1 MLYYKVINYLSQE
14 VNMRKIFLGFIAS
27 VLFISLSAD
36 VKIKETYSSSF
47 GFVGGNKGERT
58 TFIKGHKQKIEET
71 YEITGAFSMM
81 VSKGKTMHMAT
92 ITDIDRDITYHIDL
106 DKGTYSEFKN
116 SDVNDKIDDKEEKD
130 SDKTKFEFDIKD
142 MKKTKVINGFTT
154 KYYVATMKIISDDDI
169 DTLQIKEDMWMAQNV
184 PGYSTI
190 KEFNKAIYGKN
201 SKALKG
207 MDKGNKDMGYLKEF
221 YTKVSEIKGYPIK
234 TVIKMISNTEEEK
247 ELDEEES
254 PSIGNM
260 MKMLGKKS
268 ESSKENKDKETVIFK
283 ATSEV
288 KSIVEVGI
296 DDKTFKLNKEW
307 KKVN

>member
-1 MLYYKVINYLSQE
+1 
-14 VNMRKIFLGFIAS
+14 
-27 VLFISLSAD
+27 
-36 VKIKETYSSSF
+36 
-47 GFVGGNKGERT
+47 
-58 TFIKGHKQKIEET
+58 
-71 YEITGAFSMM
+71 
-81 VSKGKTMHMAT
+81 
-92 ITDIDRDITYHIDL
+92 
-106 DKGTYSEFKN
+106 
-116 SDVNDKIDDKEEKD
+116 
-130 SDKTKFEFDIKD
+130 
-142 MKKTKVINGFTT
+142 
-154 KYYVATMKIISDDDI
+154 MKIISDDDI

-184 PGYSTI
+184 PGYNTI

-247 ELDEEES
+247 ESDEEES
-254 PSIGNM
+254 SSIGNM

>member
-1 MLYYKVINYLSQE
+1 
-14 VNMRKIFLGFIAS
+14 MRKIFLAFIAS
-27 VLFISLSAD
+27 ILFISLSAD

-58 TFIKGHKQKIEET
+58 TFIKGHKQRIEET

-92 ITDIDRDITYHIDL
+92 ITDIDKDITYHIDL

-116 SDVNDKIDDKEEKD
+116 SDVKDKTDYKEKGD
-130 SDKTKFEFDIKD
+130 SEKTKFEFDVKD

-154 KYYVATMKIISDDDI
+154 KYYVATMKIISNDDI
-169 DTLQIKEDMWMAQNV
+169 DTLQIIEDMWIAQNV

-190 KEFNKAIYGKN
+190 MEFNKAMYGKN
-201 SKALKG
+201 SKALRG
-207 MDKGNKDMGYLKEF
+207 MGKDNKDMGYLKEF
-221 YTKVSEIKGYPIK
+221 YTKVSKIEGYPIK
-234 TVIKMISNTEEEK
+234 TVIKMISNTKEEE
-247 ELDEEES
+247 ESDEEES
-254 PSIGNM
+254 PNIGNM

-268 ESSKENKDKETVIFK
+268 ESSKENKDEETVIFK

-288 KSIVEVGI
+288 KSVEEINI
-296 DDKTFKLNKEW
+296 DDKTFKLNEEW

>member
-1 MLYYKVINYLSQE
+1 L
-14 VNMRKIFLGFIAS
+14 
-27 VLFISLSAD
+27 
-36 VKIKETYSSSF
+36 
-47 GFVGGNKGERT
+47 
-58 TFIKGHKQKIEET
+58 
-71 YEITGAFSMM
+71 
-81 VSKGKTMHMAT
+81 
-92 ITDIDRDITYHIDL
+92 
-106 DKGTYSEFKN
+106 
-116 SDVNDKIDDKEEKD
+116 
-130 SDKTKFEFDIKD
+130 
-142 MKKTKVINGFTT
+142 
-154 KYYVATMKIISDDDI
+154 KIISDDDI

-247 ELDEEES
+247 ESDEEESSSIGNMMKESDEEES

>member
-1 MLYYKVINYLSQE
+1 
-14 VNMRKIFLGFIAS
+14 MRKIILGFVALM
-27 VLFISLSAD
+27 LFISLSAD

-58 TFIKGHKQKIEET
+58 TFIKGHKQRIEET

-92 ITDIDRDITYHIDL
+92 ITDIDRDISYHIDL

-116 SDVNDKIDDKEEKD
+116 SDIKDKTDYKEEKD

-142 MKKTKVINGFTT
+142 MKKTEVINGFTT
-154 KYYVATMKIISDDDI
+154 KYYVATMKIISNDDI

-190 KEFNKAIYGKN
+190 KEFNKVMYGKN

-207 MDKGNKDMGYLKEF
+207 MDKNNKGNKDMGYLKEF

-234 TVIKMISNTEEEK
+234 TVIKMISNTKEEES
-247 ELDEEES
+247 DEEES
-254 PSIGNM
+254 PSIGSM
-260 MKMLGKKS
+260 MKMIGKKS

-288 KSIVEVGI
+288 KSIVEFSI